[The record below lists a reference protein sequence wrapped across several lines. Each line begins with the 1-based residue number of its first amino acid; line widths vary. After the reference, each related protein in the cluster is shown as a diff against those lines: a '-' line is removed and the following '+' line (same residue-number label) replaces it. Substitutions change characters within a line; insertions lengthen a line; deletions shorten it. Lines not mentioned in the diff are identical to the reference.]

1 MAFYQDNEHTR
12 RKNKARSLTIHT
24 GKVDIKKSIKE
35 LLQDKSMYE
44 LVAQYGKQAGSYEE
58 LISFFTGLVLIL
70 INQAFENIQRLQE
83 VEPKTAELNLELINA
98 INQTINQANS
108 FIKSI
113 SHAYKQFAFM
123 NFLLSDFLT
132 HQINAVYTCGLEE
145 EVKKDIVYR
154 LISQAKDYELKD
166 REMRKQAFEKAI
178 LEMFGLEQSIAV
190 QEPKTWDKEK
200 VLDLLRSVYEG

>member
-1 MAFYQDNEHTR
+1 MSFYQDKEHTR

-35 LLQDKSMYE
+35 ILQDKSVHE

-98 INQTINQANS
+98 INQTINQANG

-113 SHAYKQFAFM
+113 SHAYKQFTFM
-123 NFLLSDFLT
+123 SFLLSDFLT
-132 HQINAVYTCGLEE
+132 HQINAVYTSGLSE

-178 LEMFGLEQSIAV
+178 LEMFGLEPPIAV
-190 QEPKTWDKEK
+190 QEPKAWDKEK
-200 VLDLLRSVYEG
+200 VLDLLRSAYEG

>member
-132 HQINAVYTCGLEE
+132 HQINAVYTSGLDE

>member
-132 HQINAVYTCGLEE
+132 HQINAVYTCGLDE

>member
-132 HQINAVYTCGLEE
+132 HQINVVYTSGLEE

>member
-12 RKNKARSLTIHT
+12 RKNKARSLTIDT

-132 HQINAVYTCGLEE
+132 HQINAVYTSGLEE

-166 REMRKQAFEKAI
+166 REMRKQAFEKVI
-178 LEMFGLEQSIAV
+178 LEMFGLEPPIAV
-190 QEPKTWDKEK
+190 QEPKAWDKEK